1 MESEVFGKN
10 NGGNMKRHKLY
21 RPRAER
27 TPEEKAYIK
36 RETIRDVLSTL
47 IVIILAIIFL
57 AILIN
62 VVQGFGH
69 A

>member
-1 MESEVFGKN
+1 
-10 NGGNMKRHKLY
+10 MKRHKLY

-62 VVQGFGH
+62 VAQGFGH